1 MQNKKIYYSS
11 LVIQNLK
18 DYILHA
24 ANLSQ
29 WEVHNE
35 FNNIEFPINGTR
47 ELLFNFVSCEDRCTE
62 LSVQKTLN
70 YLKKRNTG
78 ATWVIN
84 SHAKIKVLLEK
95 NKIQYVSTPKKVLL
109 NTKNYLLSADIVPN
123 FKLNTVNSNNL
134 LEQLDLCTSRI
145 FYHNIETVSTF
156 FRELP
161 NHNNKNLELRFFL
174 VTLNNEVIGTCSFYI
189 KANITGFYSDGIL
202 PIHKNRGIGTQ
213 MIIKRIKIIQQQL
226 KCKYVVVH
234 CMKPSINLYK
244 RLGFQTLG
252 NLYLYTSST

>member
-29 WEVHNE
+29 WEAHNE
-35 FNNIEFPINGTR
+35 FDNIGFSINRTR
-47 ELLFNFVSCEDRCTE
+47 ESLFNFVSCEDRCTE
-62 LSVQKTLN
+62 PSVQKTLN
-70 YLKKRNTG
+70 YLKKRNTEE
-78 ATWVIN
+78 TWVIN

-109 NTKNYLLSADIVPN
+109 NMKSYLLSADVVPN
-123 FKLNTVNSNNL
+123 LKLNTVNSNNL
-134 LEQLDLCTSRI
+134 LEQLDLCISRI
-145 FYHNIETVSTF
+145 FYHNIGTVNTF
-156 FRELP
+156 FRGLP
-161 NHNNKNLELRFFL
+161 NHNDKNLGLRFFL
-174 VTLNNEVIGTCSFYI
+174 VTLNNEVVGTCSFYI
-189 KANITGFYSDGIL
+189 KDNIAGFYNDGVL
-202 PIHKNRGIGTQ
+202 PIHKNHRIGTQ
-213 MIIKRIKIIQQQL
+213 MIIERIKIIQQL

-234 CMKPSINLYK
+234 CMKPSINFYK
-244 RLGFQTLG
+244 RLGFQILV